1 MRPAQENGDD
11 LEARIAGV
19 IAAFHRALDAGKP
32 VSPEEWLCRYP
43 DLADE
48 LRDYFAAQ
56 EELAHVATPLRRV
69 ARAEGDSTPRLGGT
83 QPEGAPPAGTGEPG
97 MPFSLFG
104 DYELLEEIGRGG
116 MGVIYRARHRSLN
129 RLVALKRIHRDRL
142 GSAAD
147 VQRFRNE
154 AEAAAGLDHPHIV
167 PILEVGDCDGQP
179 YFTMKLIEGGNL
191 SQFISRRDA
200 DANNISLRLCVK
212 LLIEV
217 ARPVHHAHQRGI
229 LHRDLK
235 PSNVLLDAA
244 GVPHVTD
251 FGLAKR
257 LQGDSSLTRSGDL
270 LGTPSYM
277 APEQAG
283 GGTAAV
289 TVATDVYGCGAILY
303 ALLTGRPPFRGIGV
317 LETLDQVRHQ
327 EPPRP
332 RASNPRV
339 DRDLETICLKC
350 LEKEPGRRY
359 GSAEALAEDLERWLV
374 GELVAARPPSR
385 MDRLR
390 KFVRRNKGPVGA
402 TAAVIGLLVLGLVGT
417 SIGLNRA
424 LEAEANAT
432 RAAESESWQ
441 RRLAEVAYEGE
452 VQQRR
457 EARKAVDEMYSQF
470 AEQWLNERPRLEKTQ
485 REFVEKVLRY
495 YEKFA
500 LAESTDPQE
509 RFETAYAYFRVGQI
523 QHRLGQEVRAEEA
536 YGRAISIFAALA
548 DGHAAEARYHYGLL
562 RSHNRLGG
570 VLLTRNQLKRAE
582 AAYLEGAKV
591 GESLV
596 ASFPQT
602 SDHWLELAS
611 SFDGLGLLLHRT
623 GRDEEAERY
632 YRRALEFKQTKAELA
647 AAQPAYFRNLA
658 ATHRGLGNVLWTAKR
673 LKDAEQEHRRSVA
686 LLEKLVADFPGPPDY
701 REDLCMSRANLAGV
715 LKEIGRLP
723 DAIQLVE
730 RTLEDQEKLVR
741 EFSESPQYQRTLA
754 ATYQNLGIIQN
765 AAGHRDRAEAAY
777 GKAIAVVEKLAA
789 RFETFAE
796 YQQLMAYCY
805 FNRGNL
811 LRESGRMPD
820 AETDYAQALAIR
832 KKLVEKFPA
841 VPAYRQELGHSYM
854 VLGVLLGQ
862 TTREREALEAFRTG
876 LALNPDNARL
886 RDGFSWLLATCADP
900 ALRDPARAVALAKAA
915 VAQDQHNDG
924 YRLTLAVALY
934 RSGDWKSSV
943 AALEAAGKLT
953 RAGATSKGFIR
964 AMALWHLGNKLD
976 ARKHYDEAVAL
987 LETHASQAGVLV
999 RLRTEAAELLG
1010 ITEPPR
1016 KRDGPSSPEGKPQ
1029 SKP

>member
-1 MRPAQENGDD
+1 MRPGQENGDE
-11 LEARIAGV
+11 LEPRIARV
-19 IAAFHRALDAGKP
+19 IASFHRALEAGQP
-32 VSPEEWLCRYP
+32 VSPEEWLARYP

-69 ARAEGDSTPRLGGT
+69 ARAEGDSTPWLGNT
-83 QPEGAPPAGTGEPG
+83 RPAGAPPADTGEPG
-97 MPFSLFG
+97 APLPSFG

-116 MGVIYRARHRSLN
+116 MGVIYRARHHSLN

-179 YFTMKLIEGGNL
+179 YFTMKLIEGGSL
-191 SQFISRRDA
+191 ARGLDRFVA
-200 DANNISLRLCVK
+200 DPRSAARV
-212 LLIEV
+212 V
-217 ARPVHHAHQRGI
+217 ARVARAVHHAHQRGI

-244 GVPHVTD
+244 GEPHVTD

-257 LQGDSSLTRSGDL
+257 LQSDCSLTRSGDL

-289 TVATDVYGCGAILY
+289 TVAADVHGCGAVLY

-317 LETLDQVRHQ
+317 LETLDQVRHR
-327 EPPRP
+327 EPPPP
-332 RASNPRV
+332 RASNPHV
-339 DRDLETICLKC
+339 DGDLETICLKC

-359 GSAEALAEDLERWLV
+359 GSAEALAEDLERWLA

-417 SIGLNRA
+417 SIGLKRA
-424 LEAEANAT
+424 LEAESRAT
-432 RAAESESWQ
+432 HAAESESRQ
-441 RRLAEVAYEGE
+441 RHLAEVAYEAA

-457 EARKAVDEMYSQF
+457 EARTAVDEMYSQF
-470 AEQWLNERPRLEKTQ
+470 AEKWLDEQPRLEKTQ

-523 QHRLGQEVRAEEA
+523 QLRLGQQVRAEEA
-536 YGRAISIFAALA
+536 YQRAVSMFAALA
-548 DGHAAEARYHYGLL
+548 DGHADEARYHYALF

-570 VLLTRNQLKRAE
+570 ALFTRNQLKSAE
-582 AAYLEGAKV
+582 AAYREGAAV
-591 GESLV
+591 GEALV
-596 ASFPQT
+596 ARFPQT
-602 SDHWLELAS
+602 SDHWLELAT
-611 SFDGLGLLLHRT
+611 SFDGLGLVLHRA
-623 GRDEEAERY
+623 GRHAEAEQF
-632 YRRALEFKQTKAELA
+632 YRKALDLKQTNADVA
-647 AAQPAYFRNLA
+647 AAPPAYFRNLA
-658 ATHRGLGNVLWTAKR
+658 ATHRGLGNVLWTTRR

-686 LLEKLVADFPGPPDY
+686 LLEKLVADFPRPPGY
-701 REDLCMSRANLAGV
+701 REDLCMSRANLAAV

-723 DAIQLVE
+723 EGIRLYEQA
-730 RTLEDQEKLVR
+730 LEDQEKLVR
-741 EFSESPQYQRTLA
+741 EFPDVPQYQRTLA
-754 ATYQNLGIIQN
+754 ATYQNLGVMQN
-765 AAGHRDRAEAAY
+765 AAGRRDRAEAAY

-796 YQQLMAYCY
+796 YQQLLAYCY
-805 FNRGNL
+805 HNQGNL
-811 LRESGRMPD
+811 LRESGRFPD
-820 AETDYAQALAIR
+820 AEKFYDKALAIR
-832 KKLVEKFPA
+832 KQLVEKFPA
-841 VPAYRQELGHSYM
+841 MPAYRQELGESYT
-854 VLGVLLGQ
+854 VLGVLLGR
-862 TTREREALEAFRTG
+862 TMREREGLAAFRAA
-876 LALNPDNARL
+876 LALNPNDAYLKDR
-886 RDGFSWLLATCADP
+886 FSWFLATWADP
-900 ALRDPARAVALAKAA
+900 ALRDPAKAVALAKAA
-915 VAQDQHNDG
+915 VEQDQQNDK
-924 YRLTLAVALY
+924 YRFTLAVALY
-934 RSGDWKSSV
+934 RAGDCKASL
-943 AALEAAGKLT
+943 AALEAADKLS
-953 RAGATSKGFIR
+953 RAGATWKGFVR
-964 AMALWHLGNKLD
+964 AMALWRLGNKLD

-987 LETHASQAGVLV
+987 LEKDASQAGDLV
-999 RLRTEAAELLG
+999 RLRTEAATLLG
-1010 ITEPPR
+1010 IEDRPLPKEGNATP
-1016 KRDGPSSPEGKPQ
+1016 KR
-1029 SKP
+1029 